1 MEAHRNK
8 EPVEA
13 DKKRLAEAVRQACLK
28 AASEGYE
35 SAALSG
41 LCHEGAME
49 AALDAIRRLD
59 MEMVLRVTA
68 PVAPGKKL

>member
-1 MEAHRNK
+1 MEPHRNK
-8 EPVEA
+8 EPAGVY
-13 DKKRLAEAVRQACLK
+13 KKRLAEAVRQACLK

-59 MEMVLRVTA
+59 IETVVQTA
-68 PVAPGKKL
+68 APDTDQKP